1 MTDVEKLRERID
13 HSGYKLSFIA
23 DKLNITPQGLYL
35 KLKNTS
41 EFKATEIQIL
51 CNLLEINDPE
61 EMKAIFFANAVA
73 E

>member
-1 MTDVEKLRERID
+1 MTDVEKLREKID
-13 HSGYKLSFIA
+13 SSGYKISFIA
-23 DKLNITPQGLYL
+23 EKLNLTPQGLYL

-51 CNLLEINDPE
+51 CNLLDIDDPE

-73 E
+73 K